1 MPPMSSATPAAIGT
15 WVNKSTASDIEQPHL
30 DQPVVSMPDM
40 IGQSPVMK
48 RLFSIIERVAPTDAS
63 ILLTGAT
70 GTGKEVA
77 ARTIHEMSTRRNGAF
92 VDLNCSA
99 IPETLVE
106 AELFG
111 HQRGTFTGATE
122 NRSGLFEK
130 ASGGTLFLDEV
141 DALNLSAQAK
151 LLRVLQERTV
161 RRIGARANIA
171 VDVRIISATNCDL
184 GQAVAA
190 GRFRPDLYYRL
201 RVLPIHLPE
210 LCSRGDDIR
219 LLIEYFLKTKA
230 QRSGQPARKFNNEA
244 MRALLEY
251 PWPGNVRELENAVE
265 YALAIGMNEEL
276 GLEDLPLE
284 LSCDHPAK
292 GTGDLKQVLAA
303 YMNETV
309 PLAEIEK
316 RYILTVLQQFGGN
329 QVRTAAALGIDRSK
343 LYRRLKQYGV
353 MAVRFLQEEELDGL
367 QLLSGRE
374 EAKAIK
380 GH

>member
-1 MPPMSSATPAAIGT
+1 MPPMSQATP
-15 WVNKSTASDIEQPHL
+15 TAVGAWPSKNSRDLETPHSDPTRS
-30 DQPVVSMPDM
+30 SMPDM
-40 IGQSPVMK
+40 IGQSPVMQ
-48 RLFSIIERVAPTDAS
+48 RLFSIIQRIAPTDAS
-63 ILLTGAT
+63 VLLTGAT

-77 ARTIHEMSTRRNGAF
+77 ARMIHELSPRRKDAF

-99 IPETLVE
+99 IPETLIE
-106 AELFG
+106 EELFG

-130 ASGGTLFLDEV
+130 ASGGTLFLDEI

-151 LLRVLQERTV
+151 LLRVLQEKTV

-171 VDVRIISATNCDL
+171 IDVRIISATNCDL
-184 GQAVAA
+184 AQAVAA

-210 LCSRGDDIR
+210 LCSRGDDVR
-219 LLIEYFLKTKA
+219 LLIEHFLKVKSEKTGLPFRPFTP
-230 QRSGQPARKFNNEA
+230 QA
-244 MRALLEY
+244 MRALLAY
-251 PWPGNVRELENAVE
+251 PWPGNVRELENAIE
-265 YALAIGMNEEL
+265 YALAIGLDSEL
-276 GLEDLPLE
+276 DVDDLPPE
-284 LSCDHPAK
+284 LACDLTAK
-292 GTGDLKQVLAA
+292 STGDLKQLLAA
-303 YMNETV
+303 YMDETV

-329 QVRTAAALGIDRSK
+329 QVRAAAALGIDRSK

-353 MAVRFLQEEELDGL
+353 MAVRFLQEEEDGM
-367 QLLSGRE
+367 QLLSGRDDR
-374 EAKAIK
+374 KLDQ